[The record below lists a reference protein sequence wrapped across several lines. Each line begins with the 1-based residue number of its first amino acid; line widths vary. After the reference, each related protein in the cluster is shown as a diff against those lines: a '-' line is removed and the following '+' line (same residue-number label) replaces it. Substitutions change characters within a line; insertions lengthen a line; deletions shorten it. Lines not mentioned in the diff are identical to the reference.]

1 MRKNI
6 LCLMIGAICS
16 VLLLACKNNIPVEPK
31 DSFADKVEWKPVFD
45 VDTLTLIISSED
57 VKGGMIL
64 YEDMLGASKRVG
76 FNIPD
81 GENSDTIK
89 VLAYGTTA
97 ASVMSKDKGSFDYY
111 FAPGETAYVNV
122 AMDAEPGLLK
132 LETVGSVYE
141 KLNQADIWDFINMLA
156 IDNETVPLNGN
167 EDDYTDFLIESYNAK
182 MDSIASHDDWSI
194 DQKALAELKLKAR
207 TLNRVAKP
215 ADFIGFAASLQHKKL
230 NKKPIQKLSDKNIKR
245 IMSLFNVGDPALV
258 IINGGQYYADIVDWE
273 SLDPSVT
280 LPGDLLLLRNIKKSL
295 PLTDTEIENIK
306 SRNNPFLIKAAQT
319 FQNF

>member
-1 MRKNI
+1 
-6 LCLMIGAICS
+6 MIGAIS
-16 VLLLACKNNIPVEPK
+16 PVLLFACKSNNFDEPK
-31 DSFADKVEWKPVFD
+31 DSFVDRVEWKPVFD
-45 VDTLTLIISSED
+45 VDTLTLIISSKD
-57 VKGGMIL
+57 VKRGMIR
-64 YEDMLGASKRVG
+64 YEDMLGSSKRVG

-111 FAPGETAYVNV
+111 FAPGETAYVDV
-122 AMDAEPGLLK
+122 SMSEEPGLLK
-132 LETVGSVYE
+132 LETVGSVYD

-156 IDNETVPLNGN
+156 IDNGTVPLDGD

-215 ADFIGFAASLQHKKL
+215 ADFIQFAASVRNKKL
-230 NKKPIQKLSDKNIKR
+230 NKKPIQKLSDNNVKR
-245 IMSLFNVGDPALV
+245 IMSLFNVGDPALT
-258 IINGGQYYADIVDWE
+258 IINGGQYYADIIDWE
-273 SLDPSVT
+273 SYDSSIT
-280 LPGDLLLLRNIKKSL
+280 LPNDLLILRSIKGAL
-295 PLTDTEIENIK
+295 PLTNADIEKIQ
-306 SRNNPFLIKAAQT
+306 SRNNPFLTKAAQT

>member
-1 MRKNI
+1 MRKTI
-6 LCLMIGAICS
+6 LCLMIGVIS
-16 VLLLACKNNIPVEPK
+16 SFLLFACKSNPDEPK
-31 DSFADKVEWKPVFD
+31 YTFVAKVEWKPVFD

-97 ASVMSKDKGSFDYY
+97 ASVIFKDKGSFDYY
-111 FAPGETAYVNV
+111 FAPGETVCVNV
-122 AMDAEPGLLK
+122 SMDKEPGLLK
-132 LETVGSVYE
+132 LETVGSVYD

-156 IDNETVPLNGN
+156 IDNGTVPLNGN

-215 ADFIGFAASLQHKKL
+215 ADFIQFAASIRNEKL
-230 NKKPIQKLSDKNIKR
+230 NKKPIQKLSDKNVKR
-245 IMSLFNVGDPALV
+245 IMSLFNVGDPALT
-258 IINGGQYYADIVDWE
+258 IINGGQYYADIIDWE
-273 SLDPSVT
+273 SYDSSIT
-280 LPGDLLLLRNIKKSL
+280 LPNDLLILRGIRGTL
-295 PLTDTEIENIK
+295 PLTNADIEKIK
-306 SRNNPFLIKAAQT
+306 SRNNPFLTKAAQT